1 MTGADVLFPPQFE
14 SLEQDLDDRVA
25 KRGDEFI
32 LRDVRVV
39 DLLYQDVETGGH
51 GTRRD
56 YDVGYVRNRQ
66 RSDGSRVYGFLYR
79 AVEEAIAR
87 NHVAAHQP
95 SETRASDHAFVHEDA
110 VEIGVRG
117 VGRQELP
124 DYDLQSRQWIQVLEV
139 EPPDR
144 KDEPA
149 LVHQAFYCRLPE
161 PRFLSEMVVNHRLRQ
176 TRRSGDLARRDRLVP
191 VASEKIDCSREK
203 LLSRVLVFPRAPADR
218 FGSWHALNVPESRI
232 DWKGISPGRKGRLQ
246 GCSISKRHQRDDGY
260 RKEGNV
266 HRIILACVVCLATLT
281 TNRGVATAGS
291 PVKIGVL
298 TDMSSVY
305 ADGAGKGSVE
315 AARMAIEDAGDVL
328 GAPAE
333 LVSADHQNK
342 PDIATGIAR
351 QWYDRDGVDMITDLP
366 GSPVGFAV
374 QTMSLQY
381 KKPVLLVASTSSDI
395 TGPRCTPYSA
405 MWGVDTY
412 TLSNI
417 LGTYLT
423 KSGLDTW
430 YFIAIDAAVGRTF
443 VSEGSEFISAA
454 GGKVLGAA
462 YAPINSPDFSSFL
475 LQAQSSKAKVIGLAN
490 AGADTVLAI
499 QQGAEFGLMK
509 AGQKFAAFIVLEGVL
524 KSLGLQTAQGLLV
537 AAPFYWNLNDET
549 KAWSAKFA
557 KRMGRPPTWNQALV
571 YSAVNHYLKAVKA
584 AGTRDPDTVMAKMRE
599 LPIEDPMTIKGKL
612 RIDGRLVRDN
622 YLFQVKAPGE
632 SSSDWDLYKLVT
644 AIPGEEVTRPLS
656 KGNCP
661 LVR

>member
-1 MTGADVLFPPQFE
+1 
-14 SLEQDLDDRVA
+14 
-25 KRGDEFI
+25 
-32 LRDVRVV
+32 
-39 DLLYQDVETGGH
+39 
-51 GTRRD
+51 
-56 YDVGYVRNRQ
+56 
-66 RSDGSRVYGFLYR
+66 
-79 AVEEAIAR
+79 
-87 NHVAAHQP
+87 
-95 SETRASDHAFVHEDA
+95 
-110 VEIGVRG
+110 
-117 VGRQELP
+117 
-124 DYDLQSRQWIQVLEV
+124 
-139 EPPDR
+139 
-144 KDEPA
+144 
-149 LVHQAFYCRLPE
+149 
-161 PRFLSEMVVNHRLRQ
+161 
-176 TRRSGDLARRDRLVP
+176 
-191 VASEKIDCSREK
+191 
-203 LLSRVLVFPRAPADR
+203 
-218 FGSWHALNVPESRI
+218 
-232 DWKGISPGRKGRLQ
+232 
-246 GCSISKRHQRDDGY
+246 
-260 RKEGNV
+260 V
-266 HRIILACVVCLATLT
+266 HRVILASVVCLATLT
-281 TNRGVATAGS
+281 ANKGVAAAGS
-291 PVKIGVL
+291 PIKIGVL

-328 GAPAE
+328 GTPAE

-381 KKPVLLVASTSSDI
+381 RKPVLLVASTSSDI
-395 TGPRCTPYSA
+395 TGSKCTPYSA

-412 TLSNI
+412 TLSNM

-430 YFIAIDAAVGRTF
+430 YFIALDAAVGRTF

-454 GGKVLGAA
+454 GGKVLGAT
-462 YAPINSPDFSSFL
+462 YAPINTPDFSSFL

-509 AGQKFAAFIVLEGVL
+509 AGQKFAAFVVLEGAL

-549 KAWSAKFA
+549 RAWSAKFA

-571 YSAVNHYLKAVKA
+571 YSAVNHYLKAVKL

-599 LPIEDPMTIKGKL
+599 LPIEDPMTNKGKL
-612 RIDGRLVRDN
+612 RIDGRVVRDN
-622 YLFQVKAPGE
+622 YLFQVKAPSE
-632 SSSDWDLYKLVT
+632 SSSDWDLYNLVS
-644 AIPGEEVTRPLS
+644 AIPGGEVTRPLS
-656 KGNCP
+656 KGGCP

>member
-79 AVEEAIAR
+79 TVEVAIAR
-87 NHVAAHQP
+87 NHVAADEP
-95 SETRASDHAFVHEDA
+95 SETCAPDHAFVHEDA

-117 VGRQELP
+117 VGGQELP
-124 DYDLQSRQWIQVLEV
+124 DYDLQSGQWIQVLEV
-139 EPPDR
+139 EPSDR

-191 VASEKIDCSREK
+191 IASEKIDCSREK
-203 LLSRVLVFPRAPADR
+203 LLSRVLVFP
-218 FGSWHALNVPESRI
+218 
-232 DWKGISPGRKGRLQ
+232 
-246 GCSISKRHQRDDGY
+246 CSISKRHQRDDGY

-315 AARMAIEDAGDVL
+315 AARIAIEDAGDVL

-509 AGQKFAAFIVLEGVL
+509 AGQKFAAFIVLEGAL

-584 AGTRDPDTVMAKMRE
+584 AGTRDPDTIMAKMRE

-632 SSSDWDLYKLVT
+632 SSSDWDLYKLIAAV
-644 AIPGEEVTRPLS
+644 PGEEVTRPLS
-656 KGNCP
+656 KGGCP